1 MRFVVIF
8 GSQETSKVS
17 NYLLSVL
24 NVKAQTGTS
33 FKERDNDRLI
43 ESEHTYACIYHSK
56 NATLIG
62 VEYIITADQYNSL
75 PNREKPYWHYHKI
88 EFASDRAD
96 PMFPELPA
104 VQAKA
109 LMGKLSDTYGKILIT
124 WNPKDTLLTFP
135 PQVEQVQH
143 PFMINTTATPNIHT
157 GSFNQTLKYLNL
169 NFFYFLNI

>member
-1 MRFVVIF
+1 VRFVVIF
-8 GSQETSKVS
+8 GSQETNKVS
-17 NYLLSVL
+17 NHLLSVL

-88 EFASDRAD
+88 EFASNRAD

-124 WNPKDTLLTFP
+124 WNPKDTLLIFP

-143 PFMINTTATPNIHT
+143 PFMINTTQLLIFTPEALT
-157 GSFNQTLKYLNL
+157 KP
-169 NFFYFLNI
+169 

>member
-1 MRFVVIF
+1 VRFVVIF
-8 GSQETSKVS
+8 GSQETNKVS
-17 NYLLSVL
+17 NHLLSVL

-88 EFASDRAD
+88 EFASNRAD

-135 PQVEQVQH
+135 PQESR
-143 PFMINTTATPNIHT
+143 FNIH
-157 GSFNQTLKYLNL
+157 S
-169 NFFYFLNI
+169 

>member
-1 MRFVVIF
+1 MHI
-8 GSQETSKVS
+8 
-17 NYLLSVL
+17 
-24 NVKAQTGTS
+24 S
-33 FKERDNDRLI
+33 FKKYYTHRSRI
-43 ESEHTYACIYHSK
+43 
-56 NATLIG
+56 
-62 VEYIITADQYNSL
+62 YIITADQYNSL
-75 PNREKPYWHYHKI
+75 PNGEKPYWHYHKI

>member
-1 MRFVVIF
+1 
-8 GSQETSKVS
+8 
-17 NYLLSVL
+17 
-24 NVKAQTGTS
+24 
-33 FKERDNDRLI
+33 
-43 ESEHTYACIYHSK
+43 
-56 NATLIG
+56 
-62 VEYIITADQYNSL
+62 
-75 PNREKPYWHYHKI
+75 
-88 EFASDRAD
+88 
-96 PMFPELPA
+96 MFPDLPA

>member
-1 MRFVVIF
+1 VRFVVIF
-8 GSQETSKVS
+8 GSQETNKVS
-17 NYLLSVL
+17 NHLLSVL

-124 WNPKDTLLTFP
+124 WNPKYTLLTFP

-143 PFMINTTATPNIHT
+143 PFMINTTQLLIFTPEALT
-157 GSFNQTLKYLNL
+157 KP
-169 NFFYFLNI
+169 